1 MLQSIKKWWNKD
13 KDALNERL
21 QQQEILLNT
30 VVENMT
36 AELNEANT
44 ELNAFRVKEQAD
56 QDKYTSTEPWVEIKS
71 DTVDPIHGIQIKLDW
86 NPAFVQYLKDN
97 GITGKDEDKDKLVMQ
112 RHIISEYKEN
122 QLLYSMRNPR
132 KTWIGMFR
140 DLFN

>member
-97 GITGKDEDKDKLVMQ
+97 GITGKDEDSIVQKWLAFLYEDIVGKLEQKVIDDSDK
-112 RHIISEYKEN
+112 ITDSE
-122 QLLYSMRNPR
+122 
-132 KTWIGMFR
+132 FV
-140 DLFN
+140 